1 MRAIVIEDDIDIQQ
15 QIVERLKSEGFAV
28 DSADN
33 GDEGL
38 YLVQEYPADVAV
50 IDLGLPKMSGLE
62 VINQIREEGNKI
74 PILILT
80 ARGRWQDKVEG
91 LDAGADDYLVKPFH
105 HEEMM
110 ARIRVLIRRAS
121 GWSDSRIVCSPVSL
135 DTATQRTYVDEREVD
150 LTAYEY
156 KVLEYLMM
164 HAGEVISKTV
174 LTEHLYDDETDND
187 SNVIEVFIRRLRQKL
202 DPDESSAGGAK
213 LNRSEIDQ
221 IQTDTGVDG
230 GTGRIHGADGYS
242 AGAGRGKTRLAG
254 RGRRPAITHIQP
266 ARRGR
271 SGSTGSEYYSVG

>member
-15 QIVERLKSEGFAV
+15 QIVARLKTEGFAV
-28 DSADN
+28 DSAVN

-38 YLVQEYPADVAV
+38 YLVEEYPADVAI
-50 IDLGLPKMSGLE
+50 IDLGLPKMSGLD
-62 VINQIREEGNKI
+62 VISRIRQRGINV

-121 GWSDSRIVCSPVSL
+121 GWSDSRILCAPVSL
-135 DTATQRTYVDEREVD
+135 DTSTQRTYVDDRELD

-156 KVLEYLMM
+156 KVLEYLML

-174 LTEHLYDDETDND
+174 LTEHLYDDDSDND

-202 DPDESSAGGAK
+202 DPEET
-213 LNRSEIDQ
+213 LRPIE
-221 IQTDTGVDG
+221 TL
-230 GTGRIHGADGYS
+230 R
-242 AGAGRGKTRLAG
+242 GRGYRFTLERLES
-254 RGRRPAITHIQP
+254 H
-266 ARRGR
+266 
-271 SGSTGSEYYSVG
+271 

>member
-15 QIVERLKSEGFAV
+15 QIVERLRSEGFAV
-28 DSADN
+28 DYACD

-38 YLVQEYPADVAV
+38 YLVQEYPADVAI
-50 IDLGLPKMSGLE
+50 IDLGLPGMSGLE
-62 VINQIREEGNKI
+62 VINQIRDQGNNL

-135 DTATQRTYVDEREVD
+135 DTATQRTYVDEQELN

-156 KVLEYLMM
+156 KVLEYLML
-164 HAGEVISKTV
+164 HTGEVISKTV
-174 LTEHLYDDETDND
+174 LTEHLYDDESDND
-187 SNVIEVFIRRLRQKL
+187 SNVIEVFIRRIRQKL
-202 DPDESSAGGAK
+202 DPEESLK
-213 LNRSEIDQ
+213 PIETLR
-221 IQTDTGVDG
+221 
-230 GTGRIHGADGYS
+230 
-242 AGAGRGKTRLAG
+242 GRGYRFTLQRAEQ
-254 RGRRPAITHIQP
+254 I
-266 ARRGR
+266 
-271 SGSTGSEYYSVG
+271 

>member
-1 MRAIVIEDDIDIQQ
+1 MRAIVIEDDLDIQQ
-15 QIVERLKSEGFAV
+15 QIVGRLKKEGFAV

-33 GDEGL
+33 GSEGL
-38 YLVQEYPADVAV
+38 YLLEEFPCNVAI
-50 IDLGLPKMSGLE
+50 IDLGLPELSGLE
-62 VINQIREEGNKI
+62 VINTIREAGNNI

-121 GWSDSRIVCSPVSL
+121 GWSDSRIVCAPVIL
-135 DTATQRTYVDEREVD
+135 DTATQRTYVEERELD

-156 KVLEYLMM
+156 KVLEYLML

-174 LTEHLYDDETDND
+174 LTEHLYDDEADND

-202 DPDESSAGGAK
+202 DPDES
-213 LNRSEIDQ
+213 LQPIETLR
-221 IQTDTGVDG
+221 
-230 GTGRIHGADGYS
+230 
-242 AGAGRGKTRLAG
+242 GRGYRFTLA
-254 RGRRPAITHIQP
+254 RIEQN
-266 ARRGR
+266 
-271 SGSTGSEYYSVG
+271 

>member
-28 DSADN
+28 DFTDN
-33 GDEGL
+33 GNEGL
-38 YLVQEYPADVAV
+38 YLAQEYPADVAIV
-50 IDLGLPKMSGLE
+50 DLGLPKMSGLE
-62 VINQIREEGNKI
+62 MIRQVRKGGSQL

-121 GWSDSRIVCSPVSL
+121 GWSDSRIVCTPVSL
-135 DTATQRTYVDEREVD
+135 DTATQRTYVDERELE

-174 LTEHLYDDETDND
+174 LTEHLYDDDSDND

-202 DPDESSAGGAK
+202 DPEESLK
-213 LNRSEIDQ
+213 PIETLR
-221 IQTDTGVDG
+221 
-230 GTGRIHGADGYS
+230 
-242 AGAGRGKTRLAG
+242 GRGYRFTLERAKQT
-254 RGRRPAITHIQP
+254 
-266 ARRGR
+266 
-271 SGSTGSEYYSVG
+271 

>member
-1 MRAIVIEDDIDIQQ
+1 M
-15 QIVERLKSEGFAV
+15 

-38 YLVQEYPADVAV
+38 YLMQEFPADVAIV
-50 IDLGLPKMSGLE
+50 DLGLPLMSGLE
-62 VINQIREEGNKI
+62 VINRIREQGNNV

-121 GWSDSRIVCSPVSL
+121 GWSDSRILCAPVVL
-135 DTATQRTYVDEREVD
+135 DTATQRTYVDDREVD

-156 KVLEYLMM
+156 KVLEYLML

-174 LTEHLYDDETDND
+174 LTEHLYDDESDND

-202 DPDESSAGGAK
+202 DPAEDLKPIET
-213 LNRSEIDQ
+213 LR
-221 IQTDTGVDG
+221 
-230 GTGRIHGADGYS
+230 
-242 AGAGRGKTRLAG
+242 GRGYRFTLKRVEQ
-254 RGRRPAITHIQP
+254 H
-266 ARRGR
+266 
-271 SGSTGSEYYSVG
+271 

>member
-15 QIVERLKSEGFAV
+15 QIVTRLKSEGFAV

-33 GDEGL
+33 GAEGL
-38 YLVQEYPADVAV
+38 YLAQEYPADVAI
-50 IDLGLPKMSGLE
+50 IDLGLPRLSGLE
-62 VINQIREEGNKI
+62 VINRIRDQGNRV

-121 GWSDSRIVCSPVSL
+121 GWSDSRILCAPVVL
-135 DTATQRTYVDEREVD
+135 DTATQRTYIDDREIE

-156 KVLEYLMM
+156 KVLEYLML

-174 LTEHLYDDETDND
+174 LTEHLYDDESDND

-202 DPDESSAGGAK
+202 DADETLKPIES
-213 LNRSEIDQ
+213 LR
-221 IQTDTGVDG
+221 
-230 GTGRIHGADGYS
+230 
-242 AGAGRGKTRLAG
+242 GRGYRFTLPRAEQ
-254 RGRRPAITHIQP
+254 R
-266 ARRGR
+266 
-271 SGSTGSEYYSVG
+271 

>member
-1 MRAIVIEDDIDIQQ
+1 MRAIVIEDDRDIQK
-15 QIVERLKSEGFAV
+15 QIVERLQKEGFAV

-33 GDEGL
+33 GNEGL
-38 YLVQEYPADVAV
+38 YLLQEYPCDVAI
-50 IDLGLPKMSGLE
+50 IDLGLPEMSGLE
-62 VINQIREEGNKI
+62 VINSIRKQGSSI

-121 GWSDSRIVCSPVSL
+121 GWSDSRIICAPVSL
-135 DTATQRTYVDEREVD
+135 DTATQRTYVDDREID

-156 KVLEYLMM
+156 KVLEYLIL

-174 LTEHLYDDETDND
+174 LTEHLYDDEAEND

-202 DPDESSAGGAK
+202 DPDET
-213 LNRSEIDQ
+213 LQPIETLR
-221 IQTDTGVDG
+221 
-230 GTGRIHGADGYS
+230 
-242 AGAGRGKTRLAG
+242 GRGYRFTLQRAEQKQAD
-254 RGRRPAITHIQP
+254 
-266 ARRGR
+266 AR
-271 SGSTGSEYYSVG
+271 